1 MRLASVLAL
10 PLLLTGCLAD
20 FDFTPVDEPVFEG
33 AEPSIDHGSWLSM
46 DVAPDGKRMVMAYYD
61 RERGGLGFATG
72 TPADDGTVTWLHE
85 RVDGYEDPSSGL
97 DVGDRGQYASM
108 KVAPDGTVWIVYYD
122 VGKKSLYYAHRKG
135 GPDSWVTGLVD
146 GGGGLSIPDAGT
158 WASLA
163 LDANGGPVVAYQDA
177 STASLKVARPADLAA
192 ETLSWNVET
201 VFTGS
206 DFVSTAED
214 GTPIFREADA
224 GSYARIAIAGVNEY
238 IAFYDAA
245 QQRLALAEGSAGA
258 YQFNYVTPEGANMG
272 QWPSILLDS
281 GTVNIAFHDVGNQD
295 LVVATRTGGGFEL
308 EVADAGNFVG
318 ADTEIHKRAGN
329 LAVLYFDGQDNDM
342 KLATKNGAVWVTETL
357 GDPDRAVGFHN
368 EVVRVGAAWY
378 AGSYDFTNRQVFL
391 HVTPD
396 P

>member
-1 MRLASVLAL
+1 
-10 PLLLTGCLAD
+10 
-20 FDFTPVDEPVFEG
+20 
-33 AEPSIDHGSWLSM
+33 
-46 DVAPDGKRMVMAYYD
+46 
-61 RERGGLGFATG
+61 
-72 TPADDGTVTWLHE
+72 
-85 RVDGYEDPSSGL
+85 
-97 DVGDRGQYASM
+97 
-108 KVAPDGTVWIVYYD
+108 
-122 VGKKSLYYAHRKG
+122 
-135 GPDSWVTGLVD
+135 
-146 GGGGLSIPDAGT
+146 
-158 WASLA
+158 
-163 LDANGGPVVAYQDA
+163 
-177 STASLKVARPADLAA
+177 
-192 ETLSWNVET
+192 
-201 VFTGS
+201 
-206 DFVSTAED
+206 
-214 GTPIFREADA
+214 
-224 GSYARIAIAGVNEY
+224 
-238 IAFYDAA
+238 
-245 QQRLALAEGSAGA
+245 
-258 YQFNYVTPEGANMG
+258 MG